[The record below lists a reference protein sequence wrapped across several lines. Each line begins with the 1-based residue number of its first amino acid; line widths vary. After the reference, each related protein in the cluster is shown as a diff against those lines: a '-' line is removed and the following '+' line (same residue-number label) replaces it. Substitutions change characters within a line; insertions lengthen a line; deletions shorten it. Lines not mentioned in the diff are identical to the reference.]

1 MNKHDMK
8 TSLTTMLIGALL
20 GLLMSCM
27 LWINSA
33 DADNA
38 PEKMT
43 IHLPG
48 KVKMKFRAVYL
59 GIDGNALFASRRVK
73 LGSREEMG
81 QSYKNQLTDTLVSGC
96 FVGKRNGKKDWLYYL
111 GETEVRQDQWDAVMG
126 WVTLNKK
133 TTGKNSGFPKT
144 GLTMGEIYT
153 FIDGI
158 NAWMLSKE
166 QSHLPKYKNA
176 VAFCRLPTEA
186 EWEFAARGGIRV
198 EPEVFDRRYPYTDQN
213 GNQYPGAYEWFRSN
227 SGNRLQ
233 MCGSKH
239 IKPNPI
245 GLYDML
251 GNVEELTLSLFG
263 PEYQQ
268 GRFGQFVIR
277 GGNFSTAENKL
288 SASYRTE
295 YQPFLEDTGKIRRPP
310 KIGFRLALGTRISSS
325 GVNPDQLDTG
335 YLDYARGKSLTRPG
349 PFGDSSP
356 SRQAEQDLIQFK
368 KEELDRLES
377 ENRGLS
383 NKIAQ
388 LDKYNH
394 RVQTDLSVQKKENK
408 HLNELMAEKEEEIKD
423 LERQIFLLA
432 KKKNVDFNTAKIN
445 GLKSRIADLEKKLKT
460 RRSGALINESTA
472 DRMERLN
479 RQIARKDQHITDLK
493 RRISR
498 FNHEFGKNAGRVRAV
513 EKRYL
518 EALMRQASANAYIG
532 FRNLKALSLLKARKQ
547 SIKGTANK
555 QVEGEQMVRDYCNL
569 VIQIVGETQKDLFP
583 EVKGELSDC
592 LQAREVKNS
601 RGYQRK
607 ALNLLERH
615 VSEVRNGR
623 YLKPESLIQSFP
635 DEPEFNR

>member
-1 MNKHDMK
+1 
-8 TSLTTMLIGALL
+8 
-20 GLLMSCM
+20 
-27 LWINSA
+27 
-33 DADNA
+33 
-38 PEKMT
+38 
-43 IHLPG
+43 
-48 KVKMKFRAVYL
+48 
-59 GIDGNALFASRRVK
+59 
-73 LGSREEMG
+73 
-81 QSYKNQLTDTLVSGC
+81 
-96 FVGKRNGKKDWLYYL
+96 
-111 GETEVRQDQWDAVMG
+111 
-126 WVTLNKK
+126 
-133 TTGKNSGFPKT
+133 
-144 GLTMGEIYT
+144 
-153 FIDGI
+153 
-158 NAWMLSKE
+158 
-166 QSHLPKYKNA
+166 
-176 VAFCRLPTEA
+176 
-186 EWEFAARGGIRV
+186 
-198 EPEVFDRRYPYTDQN
+198 
-213 GNQYPGAYEWFRSN
+213 
-227 SGNRLQ
+227 
-233 MCGSKH
+233 
-239 IKPNPI
+239 
-245 GLYDML
+245 
-251 GNVEELTLSLFG
+251 
-263 PEYQQ
+263 
-268 GRFGQFVIR
+268 
-277 GGNFSTAENKL
+277 
-288 SASYRTE
+288 
-295 YQPFLEDTGKIRRPP
+295 
-310 KIGFRLALGTRISSS
+310 
-325 GVNPDQLDTG
+325 VNPDQLDTG

-445 GLKSRIADLEKKLKT
+445 GLKSRIADLEKKLKK

-583 EVKGELSDC
+583 EVKGELSDW